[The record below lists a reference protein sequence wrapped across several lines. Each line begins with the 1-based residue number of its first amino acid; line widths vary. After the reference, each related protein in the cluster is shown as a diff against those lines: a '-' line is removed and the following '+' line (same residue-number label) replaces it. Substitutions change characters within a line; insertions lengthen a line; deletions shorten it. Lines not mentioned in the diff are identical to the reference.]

1 MKPKKPTYKPLLFTT
16 TLRNLGRLR
25 NFLAVLRDYDGMPMS
40 DGLAEEIAANIIC
53 LGLYRPNN
61 TSASAKEKIKQGV
74 LLSQREAQKIMKE
87 NPQRHEQ
94 GGFSRGWPS
103 RFNTWFQIAK
113 ELGFVYYKLG
123 EKVKFSATGHRL
135 VNAQNFAD
143 EQAVFCNAFAKYQR
157 DNPFLSVLNSNI
169 PLALLLA
176 VIKKLNADPKES
188 DAGISKSEIPLLLY
202 WKDHN
207 AHALYLRIKQLRKE
221 HGLSPSWEVILDI
234 CQKEIMGNADIK
246 RKSASTQVDYP
257 DEFIRKMRLT
267 GLISLR
273 GHGRFIDINRNE
285 EEKVAHILRAYSTPR
300 KYSSEREYFE
310 HMSTVDKVLI
320 RPLAAPAPRSQVKHL
335 EKWVKVFEW
344 EVIKSEMLILL
355 QKKEKSADNILRYM
369 THPVRFEFLTA
380 LAVKSRFP
388 KARVVPNYPVDD
400 EGLPTSTAPGA
411 GDTGDIECCE
421 GKNGILLEVTMTQ
434 GRTQTVAEIWP
445 IARHLEKFQNK
456 TGKAMCFFVAPSIYK
471 DSERQIRFLKWADNL
486 FVCPK
491 TISGFLKHLEKSDS
505 LFVRDDEKK

>member
-1 MKPKKPTYKPLLFTT
+1 M
-16 TLRNLGRLR
+16 R
-25 NFLAVLRDYDGMPMS
+25 
-40 DGLAEEIAANIIC
+40 
-53 LGLYRPNN
+53 
-61 TSASAKEKIKQGV
+61 
-74 LLSQREAQKIMKE
+74 E
-87 NPQRHEQ
+87 NPQNHKEA
-94 GGFSRGWPS
+94 GFSHGWPS
-103 RFNTWFQIAK
+103 RFDTWFKFAK
-113 ELGFVYYKLG
+113 ELGFVYYCSG
-123 EKVKFSATGHRL
+123 GKVEFSATGRRL
-135 VNAQNFAD
+135 AGAEHFAA
-143 EQAVFCNAFAKYQR
+143 EQAAFRNAFAKYQR
-157 DNPFLSVLNSNI
+157 DNPFRAVLNSNI

-188 DAGISKSEIPLLLY
+188 NAGISKSEIPLLLY

-221 HGLSPSWEVILDI
+221 RGLSPSWEVILDI
-234 CQKEIMGNADIK
+234 CRNEIMGNADIK

-257 DEFIRKMRLT
+257 DDFIRKMRLT

-273 GHGRFIDINRNE
+273 GHGRFIDINHNE
-285 EEKVAHILRAYSTPR
+285 KEKVEHILQAYSTPR

-310 HMSTVDKVLI
+310 HMSTVDNVLI

-335 EKWVKVFEW
+335 EKWVKAFEW
-344 EVIKSEMLILL
+344 EVIKSEMLIL
-355 QKKEKSADNILRYM
+355 QKQKTSADNLLRYM
-369 THPVRFEFLTA
+369 RHPVRFEFLTA

-388 KARVVPNYPVDD
+388 NARVVPNYPVDD
-400 EGLPTSTAPGA
+400 EGLPTSTAPGV

-421 GKNGILLEVTMTQ
+421 GKNGVLLEVTMAQ
-434 GRTQTVAEIWP
+434 GRTQTMAEIWP
-445 IARHLEKFQNK
+445 IARHLEKFRGK